1 MHKILVVEDSPIVR
15 KIINHVMSQFL
26 QFKPVYTSTLAETKT
41 LLEKEADTFFAALV
55 DLSLPDA
62 PDGEVV
68 DYVLGHGIPSIVL
81 TGSFD
86 SERRENLLA
95 KGIVDYVTKEGR
107 YSYQYALGVL
117 ARLVKNQKI
126 KVMVVD
132 DSATARNFV
141 VGLLRLHLF
150 QVVDAED
157 GAEAIRTFIDHPDI
171 KLIITDF
178 NMPRVDGFELVQQMR
193 RKYDK
198 SDLIMIGLSSETD
211 GTLSAKFIKNGA
223 NDFLRKPFN
232 HEEFF
237 CRISHNIEFM
247 EMFEALRDSAN
258 RDDHT
263 GAYKLSHFNL
273 KGEEMYERAVANQA
287 PLACS
292 VIDLD
297 DLSEIINEYGPEAGD
312 VVMEQVSSFLVAS
325 FERFLLARAG
335 TELFYVLMP
344 GLDNAK
350 ALAFVEKVRQI
361 VGGKFIDVGG
371 TEVSLSFSAGVSNV
385 MGNNLSELVDSAHQ
399 SLMRARDAGGDLV
412 FGDEG

>member
-1 MHKILVVEDSPIVR
+1 MHRILVVEDSPIVR
-15 KIINHVMSQFL
+15 KIINHVMAGFP
-26 QFKPVYTSTLAETKT
+26 QFKPVYTTTLAETKA
-41 LLEKEADTFFAALV
+41 LLESEAESIFAALV

-68 DYVLGHGIPSIVL
+68 DYVLNNHIPTIVL

-86 SERRENLLA
+86 TERREQLLA

-150 QVVDAED
+150 EVYDADD
-157 GAEAIRTFIDHPDI
+157 GAEAIRVFIDNPDI
-171 KLIITDF
+171 KMIITDF
-178 NMPRVDGFELVQQMR
+178 NMPRMDGFELVQHMR

-237 CRISHNIEFM
+237 CRVSHNMDFM
-247 EMFEALRDSAN
+247 EMFEALKDSAN

-263 GAYKLSHFNL
+263 GAYKLSHFNVQ
-273 KGEEMYERAVANQA
+273 GDEMFERALASGT
-287 PLACS
+287 PLACA

-312 VVMEQVSSFLVAS
+312 VVMEQVSSFLVSS

-335 TELFYVLMP
+335 TELFYALMP

-350 ALAFVEKVRQI
+350 ATAFVERVRQI
-361 VGGKFIDVGG
+361 VGGKFIDLGG
-371 TEVSLSFSAGVSNV
+371 AEVSLSFSAGVSNV
-385 MGNNLSELVDSAHQ
+385 MGNNLSELVEHAHQ
-399 SLMRARDAGGDLV
+399 SLLRARDAGGDLV
-412 FGDEG
+412 IGDD

>member
-15 KIINHVMSQFL
+15 KIINHVIGQFP
-26 QFKPVYTSTLAETKT
+26 QFNPVYTTTLAETKT
-41 LLEKEADTFFAALV
+41 LLESDAKSFFAALV

-68 DYVLGHGIPSIVL
+68 DYVLGHHIPSIVL
-81 TGSFD
+81 TGSFEP
-86 SERRENLLA
+86 ERRENLLA

-157 GAEAIRTFIDHPDI
+157 GAEAIRTFIEHPDI

-263 GAYKLSHFNL
+263 GAYKLSHFHH
-273 KGEEMYERAVANQA
+273 KGGELYERAVVNQSQ
-287 PLACS
+287 LACA

-297 DLSEIINEYGPEAGD
+297 DFSEIVNEYGPEAGD
-312 VVMEQVSSFLVAS
+312 VVMEQVSSFLVSS

-350 ALAFVEKVRQI
+350 ALAFIEKVRQI
-361 VGGKFIDVGG
+361 VGNKFIDIGG
-371 TEVSLSFSAGVSNV
+371 TEVSISFSAGVSNK
-385 MGNNLSELVDSAHQ
+385 MGNNLTELVETAHQ
-399 SLMRARDAGGDLV
+399 SLLRARDAGGDLV
-412 FGDEG
+412 FGDE

>member
-1 MHKILVVEDSPIVR
+1 MHRILVVEDSPIVR
-15 KIINHVMSQFL
+15 KIINHVMAGFP
-26 QFKPVYTSTLAETKT
+26 QFKPVYTTTLAETKA
-41 LLEKEADTFFAALV
+41 LLESEAESIFAALV

-68 DYVLGHGIPSIVL
+68 DYVLNNHIPTIVL

-86 SERRENLLA
+86 KERREQLLA

-150 QVVDAED
+150 EVYDADD
-157 GAEAIRTFIDHPDI
+157 GAEAIRVFIDNPDI
-171 KLIITDF
+171 KMIITDF
-178 NMPRVDGFELVQQMR
+178 NMPRMDGFELVQHMR

-237 CRISHNIEFM
+237 CRVSHNMDFM
-247 EMFEALRDSAN
+247 EMFEALKDSAN

-263 GAYKLSHFNL
+263 GAYKLSHFNVQ
-273 KGEEMYERAVANQA
+273 GDEMFERALASGT
-287 PLACS
+287 PLACA

-312 VVMEQVSSFLVAS
+312 VVMEQVSSFLVSS

-335 TELFYVLMP
+335 TELFYALMP

-350 ALAFVEKVRQI
+350 ATAFVERVRQI
-361 VGGKFIDVGG
+361 VGGKFIDLGG
-371 TEVSLSFSAGVSNV
+371 AEVSLSFSAGVSNV
-385 MGNNLSELVDSAHQ
+385 MGNNLSELVEHAHQ
-399 SLMRARDAGGDLV
+399 SLLRARDAGGDLV
-412 FGDEG
+412 IGDD

>member
-1 MHKILVVEDSPIVR
+1 MHRILVVEDSPIVR
-15 KIINHVMSQFL
+15 KIINHVMANFL
-26 QFKPVYTSTLAETKT
+26 QFKPVYTTTLAETKA
-41 LLEKEADTFFAALV
+41 LLESEADSIFAALV

-68 DYVLGHGIPSIVL
+68 DYVLSHQIPSIVL

-86 SERRENLLA
+86 PERRADLLA

-126 KVMVVD
+126 KVLVVD

-150 QVVDAED
+150 QVFDADD
-157 GAEAIRTFIDHPDI
+157 GAEAIRTFIDNPDI
-171 KLIITDF
+171 KMIITDF
-178 NMPRVDGFELVQQMR
+178 NMPRMDGFELVQQMR

-237 CRISHNIEFM
+237 CRVSHNIDFM
-247 EMFEALRDSAN
+247 EMFEALKDSAN

-263 GAYKLSHFNL
+263 GAYKLSHFNVQ
-273 KGEEMYERAVANQA
+273 GGDIYERALVNQS
-287 PLACS
+287 PLACA

-312 VVMEQVSSFLVAS
+312 VVMEQVSRFLVTS

-350 ALAFVEKVRQI
+350 ALALVEKVRQI
-361 VGGKFIDVGG
+361 VGGQFIDLGG
-371 TEVSLSFSAGVSNV
+371 TEVSLSFSAGVSNK
-385 MGNNLSELVDSAHQ
+385 MGHNLSELVESAHQ
-399 SLMRARDAGGDLV
+399 SLLRARDAGGDLV
-412 FGDEG
+412 FGDE

>member
-1 MHKILVVEDSPIVR
+1 MHRILVVEDSPIVR
-15 KIINHVMSQFL
+15 KIINHVMAGFP
-26 QFKPVYTSTLAETKT
+26 QFKPVYTTTLAETKA
-41 LLEKEADTFFAALV
+41 LLESEAESIFAALV

-68 DYVLGHGIPSIVL
+68 DYVLNNHIPTIVL

-86 SERRENLLA
+86 TERREQLLA

-150 QVVDAED
+150 EVYDADD
-157 GAEAIRTFIDHPDI
+157 GAEAIRVFIDNPDI
-171 KLIITDF
+171 KMIITDF
-178 NMPRVDGFELVQQMR
+178 NMPRMDGFELVQHMR

-237 CRISHNIEFM
+237 CRVSHNMDFM
-247 EMFEALRDSAN
+247 EMFEALKDSAN

-263 GAYKLSHFNL
+263 GAYKLSHFNVQ
-273 KGEEMYERAVANQA
+273 GDDMFERALASGT
-287 PLACS
+287 PLACA

-312 VVMEQVSSFLVAS
+312 VVMEQVSSFLVSS

-335 TELFYVLMP
+335 TELFYALMP

-350 ALAFVEKVRQI
+350 ATAFVERVRQI
-361 VGGKFIDVGG
+361 VGGKFIDLGG
-371 TEVSLSFSAGVSNV
+371 AEVSLSFSAGVSNV
-385 MGNNLSELVDSAHQ
+385 MGNNLSELVEHAHQ
-399 SLMRARDAGGDLV
+399 SLLRARDAGGDLV
-412 FGDEG
+412 IGDD

>member
-1 MHKILVVEDSPIVR
+1 MHRILVVEDSPIVR
-15 KIINHVMSQFL
+15 KIINHVMAGFP
-26 QFKPVYTSTLAETKT
+26 QFKPVYTTTLAETKA
-41 LLEKEADTFFAALV
+41 LLESEAESIFAALV

-68 DYVLGHGIPSIVL
+68 DYVLNNHIPTIVL

-86 SERRENLLA
+86 TERREQLLA

-150 QVVDAED
+150 EVYDADD
-157 GAEAIRTFIDHPDI
+157 GAEAIRVFIDNPDI
-171 KLIITDF
+171 KMIITDF
-178 NMPRVDGFELVQQMR
+178 NMPRMDGFELVQHMR

-237 CRISHNIEFM
+237 CRVSHNMDFM
-247 EMFEALRDSAN
+247 EMFEALKDSAN

-263 GAYKLSHFNL
+263 GAYKLSHFNVQ
-273 KGEEMYERAVANQA
+273 GDDMFERALTNGT
-287 PLACS
+287 PLACA

-312 VVMEQVSSFLVAS
+312 VVMEQVSSFLVSS
-325 FERFLLARAG
+325 FERFLFARAG
-335 TELFYVLMP
+335 TELFYALMP
-344 GLDNAK
+344 GLDNGK
-350 ALAFVEKVRQI
+350 ATAFVERVRQI
-361 VGGKFIDVGG
+361 VGGKFIDLGG
-371 TEVSLSFSAGVSNV
+371 AEVSLSFSAGVSNV
-385 MGNNLSELVDSAHQ
+385 MGNNLSELVEHAHQ
-399 SLMRARDAGGDLV
+399 SLLRARDAGGDLV
-412 FGDEG
+412 IGDD

>member
-1 MHKILVVEDSPIVR
+1 MAGFP
-15 KIINHVMSQFL
+15 
-26 QFKPVYTSTLAETKT
+26 QFKPVYTTTLAETKA
-41 LLEKEADTFFAALV
+41 LLESEAESIFAALV

-68 DYVLGHGIPSIVL
+68 DYVLNNHIPTIVL

-86 SERRENLLA
+86 TERREQLLA

-150 QVVDAED
+150 EVYDADD
-157 GAEAIRTFIDHPDI
+157 GAEAIRVFIDNPDI
-171 KLIITDF
+171 KMIITDF
-178 NMPRVDGFELVQQMR
+178 NMPRMDGFELVQHMR

-237 CRISHNIEFM
+237 CRVSHNMDFM
-247 EMFEALRDSAN
+247 EMFEALKDSAN

-263 GAYKLSHFNL
+263 GAYKLSHFNVQ
-273 KGEEMYERAVANQA
+273 GDDMFERALASGT
-287 PLACS
+287 PLACA

-312 VVMEQVSSFLVAS
+312 VVMEQVSSFLVSS

-335 TELFYVLMP
+335 TELFYALMP

-350 ALAFVEKVRQI
+350 ATAFVERVRQI
-361 VGGKFIDVGG
+361 VGGKFIDLGG
-371 TEVSLSFSAGVSNV
+371 AEVSLSFSAGVSNV
-385 MGNNLSELVDSAHQ
+385 MGNNLSELVEHAHQ
-399 SLMRARDAGGDLV
+399 SLLRARDAGGDLV
-412 FGDEG
+412 IGDD